1 MRRSFVLSRGRLHVL
16 SRELLIME
24 KRTLAL
30 LAVLISPLW
39 GAQGPPQRESLPSR
53 LTLAEATRLAVERN
67 PLVAVSRNTVEM
79 AQGDVVNARLRPNPA
94 ITLET
99 ENYPYFRS
107 NPGPFFSNQE
117 ITARFDYEIQT
128 KSRLK
133 LRTAAAEG
141 AVEREEAAY
150 QNDVRLLRLE
160 VQSAFYRV
168 LLAQSNLELAQ
179 SILAQ
184 ADQVIALNRTRF
196 EQGDISELEFTRIQV
211 ERLQFADDV
220 FQARLE
226 VRNAKAALLALLYAP
241 DLGADVAI
249 AGDLSQIPELDVPF
263 DAPPAQL
270 YQLAF
275 VSRPDLRAAEAEMQR
290 SVAQNR
296 FQRAISS
303 PNITVGGGYKRNGP
317 DNSLVLGVTIPL
329 PFFDRNQGGVLR
341 SEAEIRRAENLAAAT
356 RNRIELEIRQAYN
369 TFQINSERVA
379 YIRSQQLQQAE
390 KASQVTMAAY
400 RLGGAPL
407 MDYLDAQRRY
417 RDTMRVFNQ
426 ALFEERASRFG
437 LAAAIGKGETE

>member
-1 MRRSFVLSRGRLHVL
+1 MCSRARSHAC
-16 SRELLIME
+16 SRELLVM
-24 KRTLAL
+24 KTRTIAL
-30 LAVLISPLW
+30 FAVLISPLCA
-39 GAQGPPQRESLPSR
+39 AQGPPQAELLPQR
-53 LTLAEATRLAVERN
+53 LVLEEAVRLAVQRN
-67 PLVAVSRNTVEM
+67 PLVAAARNTVEM
-79 AQGDVVNARLRPNPA
+79 AEGDAVSARLHPNPA
-94 ITLET
+94 VTVQT
-99 ENYPYFRS
+99 EDYPYFRS
-107 NPGPFFSNQE
+107 DRGAFFSSQE

-128 KSRLK
+128 KNRLK

-150 QNDVRLLRLE
+150 HNDVRLMRLE

-179 SILAQ
+179 SILVQ

-196 EQGDISELEFTRIQV
+196 EQGDISELELTRIQV

-226 VRNAKAALLALLYAP
+226 VSNAKAALLALLYAP
-241 DLGADVAI
+241 DLGADIEV
-249 AGDLSQIPELDVPF
+249 AGDLSQVPELGVPF
-263 DAPPAQL
+263 EATPAEL
-270 YQLAF
+270 YQLAST
-275 VSRPDLRAAEAEMQR
+275 SRPDLRAAQAEMER
-290 SVAQNR
+290 AVAQNR
-296 FQRAISS
+296 FQHAISS
-303 PNITVGGGYKRNGP
+303 TNITVGGGYKRNGP
-317 DNSLVLGVTIPL
+317 DNSLVFGVTIPL
-329 PFFDRNQGGVLR
+329 PIFDRNQGGVLR
-341 SEAEIRRAENLAAAT
+341 SEAETRRAENLAAAT

-369 TFQINSERVA
+369 AFQINRERVE

-426 ALFEERASRFG
+426 ALFDERASRFG
-437 LAAAIGKGETE
+437 LAASIGKGETQ